1 MTKTVKRSWIRKD
14 GTKATKVYTYND
26 YKPNK
31 SRRSKT
37 LVYKNGKVNKTVY
50 NDFADS
56 ISNSNIS
63 QASKLRLLLELE
75 QEVKSAHDNKRKLTI
90 SGFKGKRE
98 YTSGSRVDK
107 GDAKRRMFFINAG
120 YSIEEAADELGVDE
134 TVLLDPDNWDGD
146 VVTINGKKYTVSFT
160 YTGSMFHEV

>member
-1 MTKTVKRSWIRKD
+1 MTKTVKRSWIKKD
-14 GTKATKVYTYND
+14 GTRVTKVYTYSD

-37 LVYKNGKVNKTVY
+37 LVYKSGKVNKTVY
-50 NDFADS
+50 NEFADT

-75 QEVKSAHDNKRKLTI
+75 QEVKAAHDDKRKLTI

-98 YTSGSRVDK
+98 YTSGSRLDK
-107 GDAKRRMFFINAG
+107 DESKRRMFFINAG
-120 YSIEEAADELGVDE
+120 YSIEEAAEELGVDE
-134 TVLLDPDNWDGD
+134 AMLLDPNNWDGD
-146 VVTINGKKYTVSFT
+146 VVNINGKKYTVSFT
-160 YTGSMFHEV
+160 YTGSVFHEV